1 MLFVH
6 NTIRLP
12 GNPHGQGCR
21 TVSFIQEIS
30 SRSFFA
36 ILKFACDICIQIKPY
51 DGTSVNQHGICSTKV
66 YLRPRVISKALQI
79 RNFKSAGLLVV
90 KMSHF
95 VTPLK
100 LRILLLPNHFKS
112 LFAETL
118 ACEADGHSRFSHHG
132 SICQQSL
139 CQTARASFYR
149 LGRVFWCGEFRVR
162 GVGWRREPGGSDYLV
177 FTTIPHNRSLKSVG
191 AKGFMFM

>member
-6 NTIRLP
+6 NKIRLP

-21 TVSFIQEIS
+21 TVLFIQEIS
-30 SRSFFA
+30 SRSFFV

-79 RNFKSAGLLVV
+79 RNFESSSLLVV

-95 VTPLK
+95 VTNLK
-100 LRILLLPNHFKS
+100 LRILLLLDHFES
-112 LFAETL
+112 LFPETL
-118 ACEADGHSRFSHHG
+118 ACEADGHSRFGHHS
-132 SICQQSL
+132 SICQQHS
-139 CQTARASFYR
+139 CQTARAC
-149 LGRVFWCGEFRVR
+149 LT
-162 GVGWRREPGGSDYLV
+162 GSV
-177 FTTIPHNRSLKSVG
+177 ACF
-191 AKGFMFM
+191 

>member
-30 SRSFFA
+30 SRSFFV
-36 ILKFACDICIQIKPY
+36 ILKFECDIRIQINTY
-51 DGTSVNQHGICSTKV
+51 DGTSVSQHGICSTKV
-66 YLRPRVISKALQI
+66 YLRPRAISKALQI
-79 RNFKSAGLLVV
+79 RNFKSASLLVV

-95 VTPLK
+95 VTHLK
-100 LRILLLPNHFKS
+100 LRILLLLDQFKS
-112 LFAETL
+112 IFPETL
-118 ACEADGHSRFSHHG
+118 ACEADGHFRFGHHS

-149 LGRVFWCGEFRVR
+149 LRRVFWCGEFRVR
-162 GVGWRREPGGSDYLV
+162 GVESCV
-177 FTTIPHNRSLKSVG
+177 RSR
-191 AKGFMFM
+191 A